1 MQQHNIE
8 NKMLKVAIL
17 GKLPSKYQAPF
28 ADTTWQIWG
37 CNVHKDFSNIPRF
50 DLWFDL
56 HANPPSYDIDKD
68 KLITSDLYPLN
79 EAIELLGGCYFNNS
93 ISYMIAYAILQGA
106 EEIGLWGVR
115 LDTGEE
121 IRTKQLNN
129 VRELLFFAKGRGIKV
144 YSYEDNILAQYNLYG
159 GFTC

>member
-1 MQQHNIE
+1 
-8 NKMLKVAIL
+8 
-17 GKLPSKYQAPF
+17 
-28 ADTTWQIWG
+28 
-37 CNVHKDFSNIPRF
+37 
-50 DLWFDL
+50 
-56 HANPPSYDIDKD
+56 
-68 KLITSDLYPLN
+68 
-79 EAIELLGGCYFNNS
+79 
-93 ISYMIAYAILQGA
+93 MIAYAILQGA

-144 YSYEDNILAQYNLYG
+144 YSYEDNLLAQYKLYG